1 MDESTSL
8 SSATNRL
15 EHRDS
20 TLTSI
25 DIRGAFGSR
34 ARRST
39 VRRFVAALKRCSSR
53 LQRTIHFPSQQPPQ
67 YITPTAAWC
76 CLRHLSLHNRLL
88 EKSELPH
95 LFGALPHVPT
105 LEVLV
110 LFNHDVGD
118 DGMVMLMEALAGNAT
133 IVDVDGNTHERQDG
147 KYKDNRDGNHIVDVS
162 LDSLGFAN
170 LSMTEKTKH
179 PTPNNNTTNIRGLR
193 ELYLSH
199 CGIGCRGAQAIAT
212 AISNSYP
219 PSCDIDGDDGKEK
232 KCGYD
237 DDVNK
242 LKCLQVI
249 SLGSNL
255 IEWEGAISLATAFG
269 KYPPLQRLV
278 LHGNK
283 GISANRYP
291 RMGYSTAN
299 EYQLEER
306 YRRERMMTRQV
317 FHPVGWECLRPLS
330 STTTLQMTANIPPQ
344 EISKYAMSEIFVPLI
359 LRYVQ
364 RRWEQDR
371 VLVRSHETLRTR
383 LRDVMMTHEGGQY
396 TKYIDEHIN
405 YLPDM
410 LSYLGRVGVCYRHT
424 SMHNDIDLTW
434 NSTGIREKTNPIQH
448 SSGWEP
454 CQACRKIHLGDLYDL
469 FKHLPH
475 LVALFGR
482 RGRFRYEV

>member
-1 MDESTSL
+1 MEESTSL

-15 EHRDS
+15 ERRDS

-39 VRRFVAALKRCSSR
+39 VRRFVAALKRCSSSSS
-53 LQRTIHFPSQQPPQ
+53 LQRSIHFPSQQQ
-67 YITPTAAWC
+67 EYNSTATAFPWC

-118 DGMVMLMEALAGNAT
+118 DGTVMLMEALVGNAT
-133 IVDVDGNTHERQDG
+133 IVDVDGNTHD
-147 KYKDNRDGNHIVDVS
+147 HIMDTS

-170 LSMTEKTKH
+170 LSMTMKTKH
-179 PTPNNNTTNIRGLR
+179 PTPNNNTTHIRGLR

-219 PSCDIDGDDGKEK
+219 TSCDIDGDDGKEK
-232 KCGYD
+232 KHGYD

-242 LKCLQVI
+242 LKCLQVL

-255 IEWEGAISLATAFG
+255 IEWEGAMSLATAFG

-291 RMGYSTAN
+291 RMGHSTAN

-306 YRRERMMTRQV
+306 YQRERMMIRQV
-317 FHPVGWECLRPLS
+317 FHPVGWESLRLPS
-330 STTTLQMTANIPPQ
+330 STTTLQQMTATIPPQ
-344 EISKYAMSEIFVPLI
+344 EISKYTMSEIFVPLI

-371 VLVRSHETLRTR
+371 VLVRSHDTLRTR
-383 LRDVMMTHEGGQY
+383 LRDVMMTNEGGQY

-424 SMHNDIDLTW
+424 SMHNNIDLW
-434 NSTGIREKTNPIQH
+434 IREKTNPIQH

-454 CQACRKIHLGDLYDL
+454 CQACRIIHLGDLYEL

-475 LVALFGR
+475 LVAKHVEMERANGVYSR
-482 RGRFRYEV
+482 